1 MIFWLAAALFFIV
14 MQGFFSGMETGMVS
28 VMRPRVEHAAKHL
41 SGSSHKRML
50 FFLNHSGIMIA
61 TTLLGVN
68 ISVVLASLSFKNFIE
83 SLGFSGGL
91 WIAAAT
97 GTLSLILL
105 MSELISKNWFRQLPY
120 ARCSR
125 CVFLLYGVWML
136 MKPVVIAFSAVTE
149 FLDRKIAGKKPE
161 TEKGTMKKDFQLF
174 VRESVG
180 YGSIDSATASI
191 LHHVMT
197 LPAVKLADIAV
208 PADSVPGVSA
218 DATVREAFELAKQCG
233 SDELPVR
240 SLGTH
245 EVVGIFD
252 AYNAILKF
260 DEADW
265 ENFPVS
271 ACMSGLHVLL
281 ETDDVSR
288 AVDVARHDRVPLFVI
303 ADRFGRQTGLLSPD
317 RIAELLFR

>member
-41 SGSSHKRML
+41 PGSSHRRML
-50 FFLNHSGIMIA
+50 FFLDHSGIMIS

-68 ISVVLASLSFKNFIE
+68 ISVVLASLCFKNFIE
-83 SLGFSGGL
+83 ALGCSGGL

-125 CVFLLYGVWML
+125 CVFMLYGVWLL

-149 FLDRKIAGKKPE
+149 FLDRKIAGKKPNTE
-161 TEKGTMKKDFQLF
+161 TGAMKEDFQLF

-191 LHHVMT
+191 LRHVMT

-208 PADSVPGVSA
+208 PADSVPGVFA
-218 DATVREAFELAKQCG
+218 DASVSEAFELAKQCG
-233 SDELPVR
+233 SDKLPVR
-240 SLGTH
+240 SPRTS

-252 AYNAILKF
+252 AYDAILKF
-260 DEADW
+260 DETAW
-265 ENFPVS
+265 KRTPVS
-271 ACMSGLHVLL
+271 ACMTGIHVLL

-303 ADRFGRQTGLLSPD
+303 ADRSGMQTGIVAPD
-317 RIAELLFR
+317 RIAELLFE